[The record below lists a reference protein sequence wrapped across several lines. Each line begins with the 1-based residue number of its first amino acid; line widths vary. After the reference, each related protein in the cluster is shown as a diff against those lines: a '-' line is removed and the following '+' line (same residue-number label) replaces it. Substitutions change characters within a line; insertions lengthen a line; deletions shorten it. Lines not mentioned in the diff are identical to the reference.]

1 MSIDGRVVG
10 EGAIPRTV
18 PHVIETSGEG
28 LCCGYD
34 SGLPVTPDYRAP
46 FRFTGRI
53 EQVVVDLHDPPP
65 VADGEA
71 RLRDALTDQ

>member
-1 MSIDGRVVG
+1 M
-10 EGAIPRTV
+10 V

-34 SGLPVTPDYRAP
+34 SGLPVTTDYRAP

-53 EQVVVDLHDPPP
+53 EQVVVELEDAAPASD
-65 VADGEA
+65 AEA
-71 RLRDALTDQ
+71 KLREAMTDH